1 VSVDFADDEVSRSL
15 PDSAPLLGDII
26 STPSISL
33 TLCVFCVIIIYG
45 SVTGILHTIT
55 GSSADQVKCSRH
67 ARNTWIS
74 YVTSLSFQSRL
85 DSCVTQRV
93 VAGVLVY

>member
-1 VSVDFADDEVSRSL
+1 MILKEKLAPRLQTRRIEVERPDGGIVSVDFADDEVSRSL

-26 STPSISL
+26 SAPSISL

-67 ARNTWIS
+67 ALNT
-74 YVTSLSFQSRL
+74 
-85 DSCVTQRV
+85 
-93 VAGVLVY
+93 